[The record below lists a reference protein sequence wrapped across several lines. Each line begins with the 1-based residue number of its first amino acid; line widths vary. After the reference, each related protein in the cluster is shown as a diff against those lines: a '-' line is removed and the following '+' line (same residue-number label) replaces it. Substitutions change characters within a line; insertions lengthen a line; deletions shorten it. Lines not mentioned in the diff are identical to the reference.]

1 MTKNVSKAFIAA
13 GQLHNQRIAEQ
24 SRKKFIDFLESKGG
38 VCLYSE
44 AKNVVSQSILNK
56 FLKAHKEEIQVFRL
70 YWTGNARGGILSGGR
85 FIKTEYLGKHI
96 IAITK
101 NRSSIVRFFMKIFKA
116 KPEGKDKYDR
126 RDIKAI
132 TQWLKRFGLSR
143 AERTAIITKL
153 GYKYYHHATNLTH
166 MRIAGYLDRKPMRK
180 SSKKQGLNQKGPFL
194 LKIIM

>member
-1 MTKNVSKAFIAA
+1 MTKNVSKAFLAA
-13 GQLHNQRIAEQ
+13 GQLYQQKIAEQ
-24 SRKKFIDFLESKGG
+24 SRKKFIDFLESKGE

-44 AKNVVSQSILNK
+44 AKNIVSGSVLNRL
-56 FLKAHKEEIQVFRL
+56 LKEHREEIQVFRL
-70 YWTGNARGGILSGGR
+70 YWVGGARGKILSGGR

-132 TQWLKRFGLSR
+132 TQWLKRFGLTR

-153 GYKYYHHATNLTH
+153 GYKYYHHSKNLTH
-166 MRIAGYLDRKPMRK
+166 MRIDGYLDRKPKGK

-194 LKIIM
+194 LA